1 MPNIHIY
8 KYEEKNPYANTYKCI
23 AQKNY
28 VHGTY
33 KQIAQV
39 RAIDLLTANL
49 SEIVDRNEKTCATI
63 QSMHSALCRLP
74 CISRWLTIVQ
84 SS

>member
-1 MPNIHIY
+1 MR
-8 KYEEKNPYANTYKCI
+8 EKKPYANTYKCI

-63 QSMHSALCRLP
+63 QSMHSPLCRLP